1 MLETT
6 LNNVDD
12 KAPVRC
18 VECDREMD
26 HYITF
31 TSSVNEESN
40 VCWECTDRGE
50 KGYNTKRDWKR
61 TPRQKEIEVVLNETA
76 TKA

>member
-1 MLETT
+1 MIETT

-31 TSSVNEESN
+31 TSSTNEEQN
-40 VCWECTDRGE
+40 VCWECTDREE
-50 KGYNTKRDWKR
+50 KGYNTKRDWR
-61 TPRQKEIEVVLNETA
+61 RAPRQKDIEEVIAEA
-76 TKA
+76 AAK